1 MAEDQRK
8 FVLAQATGL
17 TPPLISIL
25 DIGAM
30 STSTP
35 RYQSLVDQGFARLV
49 EIEPND
55 RSLRS
60 LSDDQKERF
69 VGAYLGN
76 GDPAVFHDTCHPGCS
91 SLLEPDPDVI
101 NTFHTIACG
110 PTTANFTVLR
120 KRPVQTVRLDDLRD
134 LSPVDYLSIDTQG
147 SELSILANGTRVLAD
162 TLVLETEVE
171 FLRLY
176 KNQPLFG
183 HLQIALDELGFVFHK
198 LIDIVGRPARGW
210 DITPPLLPVSQM
222 LWADAIFIRD
232 FNKLDLF
239 SDTDLL
245 KSATILND
253 VYLSYDI
260 AHLHLREH
268 DRRNGGELAM
278 AYMTKFTEV
287 RPTHRLYGNFK
298 GKA

>member
-1 MAEDQRK
+1 MAEEQRH
-8 FVLAQATGL
+8 FTHEQAIGF
-17 TPPLISIL
+17 PSPRIGIL

-30 STSTP
+30 PTSTP
-35 RYQSLVDQGFARLV
+35 RYQSLMDQGCAQLV
-49 EIEPND
+49 EIEPNE

-60 LSDDQKERF
+60 LSDDEKDRF
-69 VGAYLGN
+69 VGAYLGD
-76 GDPAVFHDTCHPGCS
+76 GDPAVFRDTLFPGCS
-91 SLLEPDPDVI
+91 SLLVPDPDVI
-101 NTFHTIACG
+101 NTFHTILCG
-110 PTTANFTVLR
+110 PLNGNFTVLR
-120 KRPVQTVRLDDLRD
+120 ERPVETMRLDDLPD
-134 LSPVDYLSIDTQG
+134 LPPVDYLSIDTQG
-147 SELSILANGTRVLAD
+147 SELSILENGTRVLAD
-162 TLVLETEVE
+162 TLVLESEVE

-176 KNQPLFG
+176 KNQPLLG
-183 HLQIALDELGFVFHK
+183 HLQTALDQLGFVLHK

-210 DITPPLLPVSQM
+210 DATPPLMPVSQM
-222 LWADAIFIRD
+222 LWADAVFIRD
-232 FNKLDLF
+232 FNNLERF

-268 DRRNGGELAM
+268 DRRNGGELAR
-278 AYMTKFTEV
+278 AYLAKFVEA